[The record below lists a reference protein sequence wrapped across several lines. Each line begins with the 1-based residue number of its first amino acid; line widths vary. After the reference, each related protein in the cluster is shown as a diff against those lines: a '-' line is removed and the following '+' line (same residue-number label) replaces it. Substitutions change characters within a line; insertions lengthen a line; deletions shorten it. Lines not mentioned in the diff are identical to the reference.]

1 MMPSVFKPEAAAG
14 VDVVF
19 QYCISGPTG
28 GDWNVTVK
36 DQTCSVAQ
44 GKADKPT
51 CTIKMAD
58 DKFILMVT
66 GKLNPMQAFGSGD
79 LVIEGD
85 VMKSQLLE
93 KLFSLN

>member
-1 MMPSVFKPEAAAG
+1 MAA
-14 VDVVF
+14 
-19 QYCISGPTG
+19 
-28 GDWNVTVK
+28 
-36 DQTCSVAQ
+36 

-58 DKFILMVT
+58 DKFIKMVT
-66 GKLNPMQAFGSGD
+66 GQLNPMQAFSSGD

-93 KLFSLN
+93 KLFTLK